1 MQLMSWKN
9 NTLVSISI
17 EISYFLFSG
26 KGKKKKKSSPM
37 HTQAFIPW
45 TAPQLAAN
53 WVLHP
58 HAPHHH
64 RTRRCYVTESQHLFK
79 DLAEPAMWV
88 VQTWS
93 CSILGA
99 TSGWG
104 RNVMMCT
111 ECRVALFCQPLALCL
126 LSHRPHRPVGLTVI
140 LFPWI
145 KWVVCIQNRLL
156 KEIYIQRDG
165 QHSWINGLAMRVRS
179 VQAEVHKNPRL
190 VSWRFL
196 TYRAALQT
204 RTTNIWRPE

>member
-1 MQLMSWKN
+1 MLLVLTATHCMLGLQFHRAFSLHVGCQPLTNRASNPLFYQGCLWPRKKKGKQMQLMSWKN

-104 RNVMMCT
+104 ETSWCAQSVGWPCS
-111 ECRVALFCQPLALCL
+111 VSHWLCASCHTDLTGLWASL
-126 LSHRPHRPVGLTVI
+126 LSFFHGL
-140 LFPWI
+140 
-145 KWVVCIQNRLL
+145 
-156 KEIYIQRDG
+156 
-165 QHSWINGLAMRVRS
+165 NG
-179 VQAEVHKNPRL
+179 
-190 VSWRFL
+190 
-196 TYRAALQT
+196 
-204 RTTNIWRPE
+204 